1 MREKRQPLRKLMQ
14 IVGRVIVATAMVAVA
29 LAPCGT
35 SVIAGSAEAAP
46 KPVRIMTSF
55 YPMYIATLN
64 VTKDIPDV
72 EVINLTQPQTGCLH
86 DYQMTTADMT
96 HLSSADI
103 LVVNGAGMETFL
115 DKVIQQL
122 PRIKVIQASKGIE
135 LIKGKGAEGDNPH
148 IWCSV
153 SLHIKQIQNIA
164 AQLARVDPEHAP
176 QYMKNATDYVAR
188 LDQLRTAMQKGLK
201 NIQTRDIIT
210 FHEAFPYFAN
220 EFGLRIVA
228 VIEREPGSE
237 PSAKEIAKTIELVRE
252 AKTKA
257 LFAEPQYPAKAA
269 ATIAGETGARLYTL
283 DPAVTG
289 PMTKDAYIETME
301 RNLSELQKALR

>member
-1 MREKRQPLRKLMQ
+1 MQKLIQ
-14 IVGRVIVATAMVAVA
+14 IVRRAIIATAMLVVA
-29 LAPCGT
+29 LAPSGT
-35 SVIAGSAEAAP
+35 SAIAEAAEVAP
-46 KPVRIMTSF
+46 KPVRIITSF

-64 VTKDIPDV
+64 VAKDIPGV
-72 EVINLTQPQTGCLH
+72 EVTNLTQPQTGCLH

-96 HLSSADI
+96 RLSGADI
-103 LVVNGAGMETFL
+103 FVVNGAGMEAFL
-115 DKVIQQL
+115 DKVIQQI
-122 PRIKVIQASKGIE
+122 PRIKVIQASEGIE

-148 IWCSV
+148 IWCSPT
-153 SLHIKQIQNIA
+153 LYIKQIQNIA
-164 AQLARVDPEHAP
+164 AQLARIDPERAP
-176 QYMKNATDYVAR
+176 QYRKNATDYVAR
-188 LDQLRTAMQKGLK
+188 LDQLRAAMHKGLE

-210 FHEAFPYFAN
+210 FHEAFPYFAS
-220 EFGLRIVA
+220 EFGLRIAA

-237 PSAKEIAKTIELVRE
+237 PSAKEIAETIEIVRK
-252 AKTKA
+252 ARVKA

-269 ATIAGETGARLYTL
+269 ETIARETGAKLYTL

>member
-1 MREKRQPLRKLMQ
+1 MR
-14 IVGRVIVATAMVAVA
+14 IVRRAIIATAMLAAA
-29 LAPCGT
+29 LTPGGT
-35 SVIAGSAEAAP
+35 SAIAGAAEAAP
-46 KPVRIMTSF
+46 KPVRIITSF

-64 VTKDIPDV
+64 VAKDIPGV
-72 EVINLTQPQTGCLH
+72 EVTNLTQPQTGCLH

-96 HLSSADI
+96 RLSGADI
-103 LVVNGAGMETFL
+103 FVVNGAGMETFL

-122 PRIKVIQASKGIE
+122 PRIKVVQASEGIE

-148 IWCSV
+148 IWCSPT
-153 SLHIKQIQNIA
+153 LYIKQIQNIA
-164 AQLARVDPEHAP
+164 AQLAQIDPDRAP
-176 QYMKNATDYVAR
+176 QYRKNATDYVAR
-188 LDQLRTAMQKGLK
+188 LDQLRATMNKGLE
-201 NIQTRDIIT
+201 NIRTRDIIT
-210 FHEAFPYFAN
+210 FHEAFPYFAS
-220 EFGLRIVA
+220 EFGLHIAA

-237 PSAKEIAKTIELVRE
+237 PSAKEIAETIEIV
-252 AKTKA
+252 KKSSVKA

-269 ATIAGETGARLYTL
+269 ETIARETGAKLYTL